1 MYVWIPNE
9 VRIWGARRFYFV
21 WALLFRDNVQTH
33 LGGASIREGAS
44 NRDITVYAMVF
55 YVDGFVQDYSYI
67 LLMYWSYH
75 SLVQNSHLPLNE
87 NDSLER
93 QQMIEDSSVR
103 NRFEK

>member
-44 NRDITVYAMVF
+44 NRDITVCGYFSVHLYYETCSESPYNGAFGPGKV
-55 YVDGFVQDYSYI
+55 I
-67 LLMYWSYH
+67 EK
-75 SLVQNSHLPLNE
+75 SLVSIHQNT
-87 NDSLER
+87 
-93 QQMIEDSSVR
+93 
-103 NRFEK
+103 